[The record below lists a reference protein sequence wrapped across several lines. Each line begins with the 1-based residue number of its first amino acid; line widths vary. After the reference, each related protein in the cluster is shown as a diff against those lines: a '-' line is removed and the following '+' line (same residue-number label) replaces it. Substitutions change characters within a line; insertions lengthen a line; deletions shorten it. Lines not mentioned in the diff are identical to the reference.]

1 MNASKLLKLLSGIHC
16 VPILWKGTKL
26 KIKNK
31 KCSNSVECQLGKHSK
46 SPQSIASQGC
56 KILIK
61 TVPAVCLDPDNLLVC
76 LPLVCTIPYILVL
89 LEYTLGDYVVP
100 QLSS

>member
-26 KIKNK
+26 KIKIK

-56 KILIK
+56 KILIE
-61 TVPAVCLDPDNLLVC
+61 TVPVVCLDRDILLVC

-89 LEYTLGDYVVP
+89 LEYALGDYVVP